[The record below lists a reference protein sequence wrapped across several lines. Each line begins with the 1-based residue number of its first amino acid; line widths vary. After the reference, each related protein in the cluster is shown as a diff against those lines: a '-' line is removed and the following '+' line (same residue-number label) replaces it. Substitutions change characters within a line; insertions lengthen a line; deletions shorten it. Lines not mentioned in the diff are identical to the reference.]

1 MNDNEIKRNC
11 SSCKLSFLNRCE
23 TLKVELY
30 KNGYNDKNGSK
41 KNWEIEYKI
50 KENFICDSYKCKYIE
65 YPIEVSKINTD
76 NNKGGYRSQQI
87 GKFAKICPCGEEY
100 KGKTYLGLFLGEL
113 PISNHI
119 SYMEDSKELSVSFH
133 NNPAIFVFDLNKII
147 YGCESWWGIIENE
160 EDLKEIANDDIDNIW
175 YMKLLKALG
184 GQDEIRI

>member
-11 SSCKLSFLNRCE
+11 MTCKFGLFSRCDE
-23 TLKVELY
+23 LKNNEDYQNLT
-30 KNGYNDKNGSK
+30 
-41 KNWEIEYKI
+41 
-50 KENFICDSYKCKYIE
+50 KEKYDFVKDDNFKRNYICDNYKSMFIE

-76 NNKGGYRSQQI
+76 NNKGSYRSKQI

-100 KGKTYLGLFLGEL
+100 KGKTYLGLFLGDL
-113 PISNHI
+113 PISNYV
-119 SYMEDSKELSVSFH
+119 SYNEDSKELKVSFH

-160 EDLKEIANDDIDNIW
+160 EDLKEITKDDIDNVW